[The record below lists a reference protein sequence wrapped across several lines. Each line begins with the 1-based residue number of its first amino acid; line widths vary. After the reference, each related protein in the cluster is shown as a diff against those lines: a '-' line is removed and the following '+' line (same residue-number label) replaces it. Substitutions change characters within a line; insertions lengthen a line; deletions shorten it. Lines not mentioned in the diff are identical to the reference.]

1 MSMMEYFEAGYEVV
15 CGSMWGDVKMEDA
28 DMVECYME
36 DGDMEL
42 QYVDEDAK
50 SVYYYEVDY
59 GQYDDQVARPFFH
72 ECKHRRFCPGAR
84 RFSEPFVKNLTI
96 KIQRKTK

>member
-59 GQYDDQVARPFFH
+59 GQYDDQVARPFFM
-72 ECKHRRFCPGAR
+72 GTSAAVSAR
-84 RFSEPFVKNLTI
+84 APAVSPSLL
-96 KIQRKTK
+96 

>member
-36 DGDMEL
+36 DDDMEL

-59 GQYDDQVARPFFH
+59 GQYDDQTARSFFMGTSAAVSV
-72 ECKHRRFCPGAR
+72 RAPAV
-84 RFSEPFVKNLTI
+84 SPSLL
-96 KIQRKTK
+96 